1 MTQQWD
7 FPVDEPV
14 SLPAYRHRR
23 LEESVAAIA
32 IRVECGES
40 LRTIAREYGV
50 SHETLRKALKRHGR
64 ATRSSP
70 VPAAAP
76 RRVRAHRLPGRG
88 RSTALTHD
96 EVGTLLLRHQAGE
109 SIRSLARATG
119 VSHEAMRQTL
129 GRASRAVAQA
139 ASA

>member
-14 SLPAYRHRR
+14 SLPQWRR
-23 LEESVAAIA
+23 DRLSEHLPSIA
-32 IRVECGES
+32 IRIERGETV
-40 LRTIAREYGV
+40 RTIAAAYGI
-50 SHETLRKALKRHGR
+50 SHEALRQALKRRGH

-70 VPAAAP
+70 VPATAP

-88 RSTALTHD
+88 RSTALTPD
-96 EVGTLLLRHQAGE
+96 EVGTLLLRHRAGE
-109 SIRSLARATG
+109 SIRFLARATG
-119 VSHEAMRQTL
+119 VSHEAMRQML
-129 GRASRAVAQA
+129 GRASQAVAQA